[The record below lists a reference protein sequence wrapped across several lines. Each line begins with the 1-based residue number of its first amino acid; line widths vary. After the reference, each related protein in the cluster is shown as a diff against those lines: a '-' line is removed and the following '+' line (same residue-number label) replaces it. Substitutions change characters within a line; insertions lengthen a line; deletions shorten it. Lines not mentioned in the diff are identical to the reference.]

1 MQKHN
6 VRQSRQSMEERAER
20 EERIKSQQDIFD
32 PHTQEILE
40 ARARALAQPPPTAS
54 ADDVMSLVVLT
65 LGTERYGVDI
75 RAVVEIQP
83 AGPITRLPGV
93 PPMWLGLTNL
103 RGRLYPVLDLCRYLA
118 LDRPLQGAAA
128 RRLVLVAGTD
138 EGADLEIGFV
148 VDDVPQ
154 VRQVSLADLS
164 APLVE
169 PSSGQPG
176 VLIGI
181 TADML
186 TVLDVDKLLRD
197 PRLVVQEA
205 FSQ

>member
-1 MQKHN
+1 MAWN
-6 VRQSRQSMEERAER
+6 
-20 EERIKSQQDIFD
+20 
-32 PHTQEILE
+32 
-40 ARARALAQPPPTAS
+40 
-54 ADDVMSLVVLT
+54 
-65 LGTERYGVDI
+65 GTG
-75 RAVVEIQP
+75 
-83 AGPITRLPGV
+83 
-93 PPMWLGLTNL
+93 
-103 RGRLYPVLDLCRYLA
+103 
-118 LDRPLQGAAA
+118 
-128 RRLVLVAGTD
+128 

>member
-1 MQKHN
+1 MAT
-6 VRQSRQSMEERAER
+6 SA
-20 EERIKSQQDIFD
+20 IGLGIDL
-32 PHTQEILE
+32 TGAE
-40 ARARALAQPPPTAS
+40 ARVVASERDLARLQLLLAELGSPYALPL
-54 ADDVMSLVVLT
+54 DRFL
-65 LGTERYGVDI
+65 R
-75 RAVVEIQP
+75 
-83 AGPITRLPGV
+83 PIGNWQLRTRS
-93 PPMWLGLTNL
+93 
-103 RGRLYPVLDLCRYLA
+103 LA
-118 LDRPLQGAAA
+118 LDRPVQAAAA
-128 RRLVLVAGTD
+128 RRLVLVAGTG